1 VDLLAAYSLELD
13 RSFLMTSDLFAGR
26 PSIQLRLSPTRNNQ
40 HRGINWAE
48 DFDFAATIR
57 GLGP

>member
-13 RSFLMTSDLFAGR
+13 RSFLIGPDLFAGR
-26 PSIQLRLSPTRNNQ
+26 PSIQLRLSPARNNQ
-40 HRGINWAE
+40 QRGINWAK